1 MENKE
6 TIVFGG
12 GCFWCTEAVFKMLK
26 GVISVLPGYAGGEK
40 DNPSY
45 YEVAGGSTG
54 YAEVVEIVYDSSI
67 VHFRDLLTVFF
78 ASHDGTSL
86 NKQGN
91 DTGTQY
97 RSVVF
102 YTIEKQKIEIEKFI
116 EEINNSNFG
125 GDKIVT
131 EVSPLVKFYKAEDY
145 HLDFYEKNKNNSYCQ
160 IIINPKLEKVQE
172 HFAKL
177 LKENK

>member
-26 GVISVLPGYAGGEK
+26 GVISVLPGYSGGEK

-45 YEVAGGSTG
+45 YEVAGGGIG

-67 VHFRDLLTVFF
+67 VYFRDLLTVFF

-91 DTGTQY
+91 DVGTEY

-102 YTIEKQKIEIEKFI
+102 YTTKKQKIETEKFI
-116 EEINNSNFG
+116 EEINNSNPEG
-125 GDKIVT
+125 NKIVT
-131 EVSPLVKFYKAEDY
+131 EVSPLVKFYKAEDD